1 MEQELSKEEFDEIM
15 AEYKKL
21 DLAIIEKDE
30 DVVQYIYSLLK
41 ASEQFYIAIK
51 TGTYDK
57 VLILDTERVYQ
68 YNKDQDCF
76 EVSDLCLNTE
86 EDYVVLQLIDIHDEI
101 IPVFKISTTQA
112 ELGTF
117 AYLYNLYIKYPYYSW
132 KFKREVSA

>member
-15 AEYKKL
+15 AEDKKL

-30 DVVQYIYSLLK
+30 DVVQYI
-41 ASEQFYIAIK
+41 YIAIK

-76 EVSDLCLNTE
+76 EVSNLCLNTE

>member
-1 MEQELSKEEFDEIM
+1 MEQELTEDIVEIESEE
-15 AEYKKL
+15 KVL
-21 DLAIIEKDE
+21 DKTIIEIDD

-41 ASEQFYIAIK
+41 VSEQFYIAVK
-51 TGTYDK
+51 SGTYDK
-57 VLILDTERVYQ
+57 VLVLDTERVYQ
-68 YNKDQDCF
+68 YNKEQDNF
-76 EVSDLCLNTE
+76 ELSELCLNTE

-117 AYLYNLYIKYPYYSW
+117 DYLYHLYVKYPYYSW